1 MTGIPIY
8 NVNNNC
14 ATGSA
19 ALHLAKNMIAG
30 GVYSCVLAAG
40 FEKMAK
46 GSLSAAF
53 HDRTNPVMHLLEKT
67 LELMPSE

>member
-14 ATGSA
+14 ATGSS

-30 GVYSCVLAAG
+30 GVYDCVLAAG
-40 FEKMAK
+40 FEKMSR
-46 GSLSAAF
+46 GSLSAQF
-53 HDRTNPVMHLLEKT
+53 HDRANPVQGFLERT
-67 LELMPSE
+67 VELMPTE